1 MNETEQLSRWKT
13 RMAVARMAYE
23 AGYFTQAIRHFRLAL
38 ELQESGNLID
48 SLKARSLTGL
58 AKSLAAIGKYA
69 DAEPMILEALKIDE
83 NSKEAFAERAEDYH
97 QLSLLCWRSGRSA
110 ESLDYAGKAFE
121 LAKKA
126 GHDAPDELTAKLLK
140 HLAVLAEQSGNIAKT
155 EHYLNQAIEFIM
167 CSSQLGKN
175 SMIYGDVL
183 LVKVLFLAEQRRYEE
198 AAELYPQAMQ
208 IVSIKRGLEHPHV
221 EEAMKIFKDM
231 ENSSVVINEDQAR
244 KMETMR
250 DVSHH
255 GII

>member
-1 MNETEQLSRWKT
+1 MNDTEKLSRWQT
-13 RMAVARMAYE
+13 RMAVGRMAYD
-23 AGYFTQAIRHFRLAL
+23 AGYFTQAVRHFRLAL
-38 ELQESGNLID
+38 ELQESGELA
-48 SLKARSLTGL
+48 SALKARSLTGL

-69 DAEPMILEALKIDE
+69 EAEPLILEALNIDKG
-83 NSKEAFAERAEDYH
+83 SIDSIAERAEDYH
-97 QLSLLCWRSGRSA
+97 QLSLLCWRSGRNA
-110 ESLDYAGKAFE
+110 ESLDFAQKAFE

-126 GHDAPDELTAKLLK
+126 GRDTSDELTAKLLK
-140 HLAVLAEQSGNIAKT
+140 HLAVLAEQSGNISET
-155 EHYLNQAIEFIM
+155 ERYLDQAIEFIT

-183 LVKVLFLAEQRRYEE
+183 LVKVFFLAEQRRYEE

-208 IVSIKRGLEHPHV
+208 IVSMTRGLEHPRV
-221 EEAMKIFKDM
+221 EEAIKIFEDM
-231 ENSSVVINEDQAR
+231 ENSAVGINAERAK